1 MKNSEIKKL
10 SIDEMNNKI
19 QSLKKDLFNSRF
31 KKVSGQL
38 TDTAKVS
45 LTKRDVAKL
54 FTELKKRKK
63 KWAKKY

>member
-1 MKNSEIKKL
+1 
-10 SIDEMNNKI
+10 MNNKI

-63 KWAKKY
+63 EQQINRKINYRIKQYFLLR

>member
-63 KWAKKY
+63 K

>member
-45 LTKRDVAKL
+45 LTKRETAP
-54 FTELKKRKK
+54 
-63 KWAKKY
+63 A

>member
-19 QSLKKDLFNSRF
+19 QSLKKDLFNTRF

-63 KWAKKY
+63 K